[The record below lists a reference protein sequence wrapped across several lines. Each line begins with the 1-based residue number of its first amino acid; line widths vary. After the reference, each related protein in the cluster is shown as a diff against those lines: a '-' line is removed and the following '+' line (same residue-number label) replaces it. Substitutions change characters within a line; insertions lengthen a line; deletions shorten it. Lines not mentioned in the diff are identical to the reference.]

1 MGGALHEARSL
12 AAGVQTSL
20 ARALRAAPRRDAQL
34 HLSIAAPPRAPVQ
47 PAGGD
52 GASLGLLYALLAAL
66 GVTGAALAVRA
77 ASGARSRRASGGRWV
92 RDRSLGGKMVRARLA
107 APAER

>member
-92 RDRSLGGKMVRARLA
+92 RDRSLGGKMVRARSA